1 MKQACI
7 VSYARTPIAK
17 AYRGAFNITPM
28 PSLAAPVFQT
38 VLARAGIQGEDVE
51 EVIMGCGRPEGTQ
64 GKNVARIA
72 LLRAGLPHSVAAAT
86 VSRHCGSGLQAI
98 ANAAQRIMV
107 DGAPVVLAAGGE
119 SISLVQNDHTNE
131 FYGKDPWLLEHYPQA
146 YISMLET
153 AEVVAQRYGISRADQ
168 DAYALSSQQR
178 TAQAQRDGLF
188 DSEIVAISTIKQVVD
203 KSQYEC
209 REVSACLDQDECNR
223 PTTTSDQLQILKPVL
238 EGDSRT
244 VTSGNASQLS
254 DGVAA
259 CVLMST
265 EEAANRGIRPLGI
278 FRGMASV
285 GCAPEEMGIGPA
297 LAVPRLLARHGLSVQ
312 DIDLWELNEA
322 FASQVLYC
330 QRQLGIPLDR
340 MNVNGGAIAL
350 GHPYGMSG
358 TRLAGHA
365 LLEGRRRGARLVV
378 VTMCV
383 GGGQGLAGL
392 FEVCHD

>member
-1 MKQACI
+1 MQEAWI
-7 VSYARTPIAK
+7 VSYARSPIAK
-17 AYRGAFNITPM
+17 AYRGAFNATAM
-28 PSLAAPVFQT
+28 PTLAAPIFNAALT
-38 VLARAGIQGEDVE
+38 RAGVEGADLE

-64 GKNVARIA
+64 GKNVARISA
-72 LLRAGLPHSVAAAT
+72 LRAGLPDSVAAAT

-98 ANAAQRIMV
+98 ASAAHRILVDNAAIM
-107 DGAPVVLAAGGE
+107 LAAGGE

-131 FYGKDPWLLEHYPQA
+131 HVGKDPWLLEQRPDA

-153 AEVVAQRYGISRADQ
+153 AEIVAKRYGISRSDQ
-168 DAYALSSQQR
+168 DAYALESQQR
-178 TAQAQRDGLF
+178 TARAQQSGLF
-188 DSEIVAISTIKQVVD
+188 DAEIVTQLTQKQVLD
-203 KSQYEC
+203 KSQYSYHAESV
-209 REVSACLDQDECNR
+209 ELTKDECNR
-223 PTTTSDQLQILKPVL
+223 PGTTADQLGALNPVL
-238 EGDSRT
+238 PGDQTS
-244 VTSGNASQLS
+244 VTAGNASQLS

-259 CVLMST
+259 CVLMSS
-265 EEAANRGIRPLGI
+265 EEAKRRGVRPLGK
-278 FRGMASV
+278 FLGLASV

-297 LAVPRLLARHGLSVQ
+297 LAVPRLLARHGLTVS

-330 QRQLGIPLDR
+330 HRHLGIPLEKL
-340 MNVNGGAIAL
+340 NVNGGAIAL

-358 TRLAGHA
+358 ARMTGHA

-392 FEVCHD
+392 FEVCPP